1 MYLDI
6 FDMVVNSDDFTAG
19 GGSASALVGAM
30 AGGMVSM
37 VAKLSHAKP
46 VNLTVEEY
54 EAVEKEADALA
65 KDLLRGSEQ
74 DNEAYCMI
82 KSAYGLSKE
91 TDEEKEVRKQAIRN
105 AAYQAALVPKQN
117 GERNKKVYQLACKL
131 EGSSNANCLSDLLSA
146 KYLSHSG
153 VKGCIL
159 NIEANLSMIKDEQR
173 TKEMEDAIKSL
184 GEGIL

>member
-19 GGSASALVGAM
+19 GGSASALAGAM

-46 VNLTVEEY
+46 VNLTVPEY
-54 EAVEKEADALA
+54 EAVSKEADALA
-65 KDLLRGSEQ
+65 KELLRGSEQ

-82 KSAYGLSKE
+82 KAAYGLPKE
-91 TDEEKEVRKQAIRN
+91 TEDEKEVRKQAIRD

-117 GERNKKVYQLACKL
+117 GERNKEVYELARKL
-131 EGSSNANCLSDLLSA
+131 EGSSNPNCLSDLLSA

-173 TKEMEDAIKSL
+173 TREMENAIKSL

>member
-19 GGSASALVGAM
+19 GGSASALAGGM

-37 VAKLSHAKP
+37 VAKLSVAKP
-46 VNLTVEEY
+46 VNLTPEDY
-54 EAVEKEADALA
+54 KAVSKEADALA
-65 KDLLRGSEQ
+65 KELLRGSEQ

-82 KSAYGLSKE
+82 KDAYGLPKA
-91 TDEEKEVRKQAIRN
+91 TDEEKEIRKQAIRD

-117 GERNKKVYQLACKL
+117 GERNKRVYELACKL
-131 EGSSNANCLSDLLSA
+131 EGSSNPNCLSDLLSA
-146 KYLSHSG
+146 KYLSCSG

-159 NIEANLSMIKDEQR
+159 NIEANLSMIKDEAR
-173 TKEMEDAIKSL
+173 TAEMEQAIKDL

>member
-82 KSAYGLSKE
+82 KSAYGLPKE